1 MKRTALITGSTSG
14 IGEATARLFA
24 KNNIDLILCGRRKEK
39 LAALKNELKSLVS
52 VKTLSFDVG
61 NIDSVN
67 KNLNSLKG
75 TWRHIDILVNNAG
88 GAHGLDLFVDGD
100 VNDWEQMI
108 DYNVKGLLYVSKV
121 IVPWMIERKKGQ
133 IINISSI
140 AGKQTYAKGMVYCAS
155 KSGVEAISKGMRLE
169 LVPHGIRVSNIAPGA
184 VETEFSIVRFK
195 GDKEKAKSVYNN
207 FDPLVAHDIADSIFY
222 CVNVPAHVQIADMT
236 IFPAAQSD
244 ATTIH
249 RE

>member
-1 MKRTALITGSTSG
+1 MKKIALITGATSG

-24 KNNIDLILCGRRKEK
+24 KNDIDLILCGRRKEK
-39 LAALKNELKSLVS
+39 LLLLENELSTLVS
-52 VKTLSFDVG
+52 VKTLCFNVG
-61 NIDSVN
+61 DQEAVRKHLYTLQGRW
-67 KNLNSLKG
+67 KN
-75 TWRHIDILVNNAG
+75 IDILINNAG

-100 VNDWEQMI
+100 INDWEQMI
-108 DYNVKGLLYVSKV
+108 DYNVKGLLYVSKI
-121 IVPWMIERKKGQ
+121 IVPWMIEQKKGQ

-140 AGKQTYAKGMVYCAS
+140 AGKQTYSKGMVYCAS

-195 GDKEKAKSVYNN
+195 GDEKKAKSVYQN
-207 FDPLVAHDIADSIFY
+207 FDPLVAQDIADSIFY

-249 RE
+249 RS

>member
-1 MKRTALITGSTSG
+1 MKRTALITGATSG

-24 KNNIDLILCGRRKEK
+24 KNDINLILCGRRKEK
-39 LAALKNELKSLVS
+39 LDSLETELGSLVR
-52 VKTLSFDVG
+52 VKTLSFDIG
-61 NIDSVN
+61 DRDSVN

-75 TWRHIDILVNNAG
+75 KWRHIDILVNNAG

-100 VNDWEQMI
+100 GDDWEQMI

-195 GDKEKAKSVYNN
+195 GDKQKAKSVYSN
-207 FDPLVAHDIADSIFY
+207 FDPLVAQDIADSIFY
-222 CVNVPAHVQIADMT
+222 CINVPSHVQIADMT

>member
-1 MKRTALITGSTSG
+1 MKRTALITGATSG

-24 KNNIDLILCGRRKEK
+24 KHNINLILCGRRIEK
-39 LAALKNELKSLVS
+39 LTALKNELENITS

-61 NIDSVN
+61 DRDSVN
-67 KNLNSLKG
+67 KNLNTLNEAWQK
-75 TWRHIDILVNNAG
+75 IDILVNNAG
-88 GAHGLDLFVDGD
+88 GAHGLDLFVEGD
-100 VNDWEQMI
+100 VNDWERMI

-121 IVPWMIERKKGQ
+121 IIPWMINRKKGQ

-195 GDKEKAKSVYNN
+195 GDQKKAKSVYSDY
-207 FDPLVAHDIADSIFY
+207 DPLVAQDIADSILY
-222 CVNVPAHVQIADMT
+222 CVNVPSHVQIADMT

-249 RE
+249 RK